1 MKFKFHRFYTF
12 LLCIFKLKLL
22 ILLFFI
28 KLSVTTAEILKS
40 VKLSNTESLIKQ
52 QLIFVFSCYS
62 VVQTRKKT
70 PKIAELEDKC
80 LQSDT
85 RM

>member
-62 VVQTRKKT
+62 VVQTRKKN